1 MEEIIKD
8 LISLLKDFQ
17 GLIGVLFGFW
27 IASKI
32 SKKERKQKDKITE
45 SERIDRYRLSAIN
58 ERLEK
63 HQKAYE
69 IWYNISL
76 SIHSK
81 ESIQISNNARDFW
94 IKNCLYLTPKCR
106 EAFDNM
112 IHQYSNYEIQRDIW
126 KDAKG
131 EEKKERSRELL
142 VSLSKIISVGRI
154 IQEEVDNS
162 YTEPDT
168 IKEIRKTEEDKID
181 KSD

>member
-1 MEEIIKD
+1 METIIKD
-8 LISLLKDFQ
+8 FISLLKDFQ
-17 GLIGVLFGFW
+17 GIIGVLFGFW

-32 SKKERKQKDKITE
+32 SKKERKQKERITE
-45 SERIDRYRLSAIN
+45 GERIDRYRLSAIK

-76 SIHSK
+76 NIHA
-81 ESIQISNNARDFW
+81 EDNIEISNKARDFW

-112 IHQYSNYEIQRDIW
+112 IHYYNNYEIQKDIW
-126 KDAKG
+126 KEAEGK
-131 EEKKERSRELL
+131 EKKERSREL
-142 VSLSKIISVGRI
+142 VDSFNKIISVGRI

-168 IKEIRKTEEDKID
+168 IKEIRKNEKDKID
-181 KSD
+181 ESN